1 MGEGRASL
9 LRDLEF
15 LKLWSGQSVS
25 LLGSQFTLLALPIA
39 AAVTLRATPAE
50 MGVLTALQFAPGLVF
65 GLVAGVWL
73 DRARRRPVMV
83 ATQLVSATALATVPL
98 AAAMNALS
106 IGQLYAVAFVA
117 GLAAAF
123 FGVAQVS
130 FLPTLVARDRLI
142 EANAY
147 YQTSRTLASLIG
159 PGLAGAAVQLL
170 TAPIAVAVDAASFAV
185 GAATAAWLRVSE
197 PRPGSAPRPHL
208 AREAIA
214 GFTTLWRQPLVRSIT
229 STLLMANAGGAMS
242 VTVLVLLFVG
252 QLGVSP
258 AQLGLTFAAAS
269 ASSLL
274 GSLLFRPLQRQVGVG
289 PAMVVATALLGA
301 GVLVRL
307 GASFTHEP
315 VTFPLLVGGALVS
328 GFGLMTYNIPQQAI
342 QQAVIPNHTLG
353 RATAAVALIINAG
366 SVAASLGGGFLGQLM
381 GLQLTLAVATAM
393 TVLCAVPAVL
403 GPIRGLRNVP
413 AAAADQAAG

>member
-1 MGEGRASL
+1 
-9 LRDLEF
+9 
-15 LKLWSGQSVS
+15 V
-25 LLGSQFTLLALPIA
+25 I
-39 AAVTLRATPAE
+39 
-50 MGVLTALQFAPGLVF
+50 
-65 GLVAGVWL
+65 
-73 DRARRRPVMV
+73 V

-170 TAPIAVAVDAASFAV
+170 TAPI
-185 GAATAAWLRVSE
+185 TAAWLHVSE
-197 PRPGSAPRPHL
+197 PRPGSATRRHL

-229 STLLMANAGGAMS
+229 STLLVANAGGAMS
-242 VTVLVLLFVG
+242 ATVLVLLFVG
-252 QLGVSP
+252 HLGVSP

-274 GSLLFRPLQRQVGVG
+274 GSLLFRPLQRSVGVG
-289 PAMVVATALLGA
+289 PAMVLATALLGA

-353 RATAAVALIINAG
+353 RTTAAVALIINAG

-381 GLQLTLAVATAM
+381 GLQRTLAVATAM
-393 TVLCAVPAVL
+393 TVLCVLPAAL
-403 GPIRGLRNVP
+403 GPIRVLRNVP